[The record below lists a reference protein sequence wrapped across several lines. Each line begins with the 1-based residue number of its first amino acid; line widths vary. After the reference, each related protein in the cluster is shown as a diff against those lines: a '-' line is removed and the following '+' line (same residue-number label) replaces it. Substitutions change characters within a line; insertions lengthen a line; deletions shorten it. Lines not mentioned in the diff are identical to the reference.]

1 MNILDGDKRT
11 PIYYARRHGHQEAVQ
26 ILIANSCVDDSSDNG
41 SIDAVQQSWLSVW
54 SCDLLY
60 SHVTC
65 SLQFEVYFVLVLYR
79 NNSSTYYDHVIVII
93 DYK

>member
-41 SIDAVQQSWLSVW
+41 SIDAAQQSVM
-54 SCDLLY
+54 
-60 SHVTC
+60 
-65 SLQFEVYFVLVLYR
+65 
-79 NNSSTYYDHVIVII
+79 
-93 DYK
+93 